1 MNIWLLGLIIF
12 LSRIIDVS
20 IGTVRTINIV
30 QGRIKIAFILGF
42 IESIIWLI
50 VLSAVLEKV
59 IENTYLA
66 ILYAIGF
73 STGNAV
79 GILLERKL
87 AMGYTNFRVISSSN
101 GYAIAEKIRNKGFR
115 ATVFEGWDGEKKV
128 LEVYV
133 VCERKSLPVIINLVK
148 KIEPDAFY
156 ITEQVG
162 IVSKMI
168 RPMMVPATGWRAVA
182 KKK

>member
-42 IESIIWLI
+42 IESIIWLV